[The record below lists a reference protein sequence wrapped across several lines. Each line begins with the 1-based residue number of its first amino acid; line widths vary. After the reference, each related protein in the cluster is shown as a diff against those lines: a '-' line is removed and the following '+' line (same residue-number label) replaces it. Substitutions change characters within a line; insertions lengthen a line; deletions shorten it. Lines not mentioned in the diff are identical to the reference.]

1 MKLDLRNFNCIITAG
16 TGALGNIVVGEFIKN
31 GARVFTNYRNQEK
44 FNTLKQSVESPE
56 KLDGAIADLTRESD
70 VKNFF
75 TAACHK
81 LNRID
86 IFIHLVG
93 GFWMGGEICETPL
106 DRWKQMMDM
115 NLLSTF
121 LATREAF
128 SLFKSQCH
136 GKIFTVSAKSALD
149 LPAEMGA
156 YAISKAGVL
165 ALTEILAKEGKPYN
179 IHVNSILPSII
190 DTPANRNSMPNAD
203 FSEWVNPKDI
213 ASLLINLS
221 KPESKALSG
230 SALKVYGKL

>member
-1 MKLDLRNFNCIITAG
+1 
-16 TGALGNIVVGEFIKN
+16 
-31 GARVFTNYRNQEK
+31 
-44 FNTLKQSVESPE
+44 
-56 KLDGAIADLTRESD
+56 
-70 VKNFF
+70 
-75 TAACHK
+75 
-81 LNRID
+81 
-86 IFIHLVG
+86 
-93 GFWMGGEICETPL
+93 MGGEICETPL

-203 FSEWVNPKDI
+203 FSEWINPKDI